1 MNTYSK
7 EELMEMLGY
16 SFQVL
21 KAVKDLDD
29 AILRVQDRAANKI
42 TGNYIKLRSWYNK
55 ALAIFILFC
64 IVLGALQGKYALGM
78 HTIFQFLLI
87 YVVFWALFSPILAM
101 INFVFKYFA
110 KREFVKA
117 KTNDESNAYRQKGRE
132 LLKDKQFLEYKSII
146 PSTYFN
152 MNDLY
157 LLYSYLENFRAD
169 NFKEAANLLSEEKH
183 RDNVEYNQAMMKDSL
198 RSIQN
203 NVRYQSVMQTI
214 QLLETAKI
222 RSSIDSLF

>member
-1 MNTYSK
+1 
-7 EELMEMLGY
+7 
-16 SFQVL
+16 
-21 KAVKDLDD
+21 
-29 AILRVQDRAANKI
+29 
-42 TGNYIKLRSWYNK
+42 
-55 ALAIFILFC
+55 
-64 IVLGALQGKYALGM
+64 
-78 HTIFQFLLI
+78 
-87 YVVFWALFSPILAM
+87 
-101 INFVFKYFA
+101 YFA

-117 KTNDESNAYRQKGRE
+117 ETNDESNAYRQKGRE

-198 RSIQN
+198 LSIQN